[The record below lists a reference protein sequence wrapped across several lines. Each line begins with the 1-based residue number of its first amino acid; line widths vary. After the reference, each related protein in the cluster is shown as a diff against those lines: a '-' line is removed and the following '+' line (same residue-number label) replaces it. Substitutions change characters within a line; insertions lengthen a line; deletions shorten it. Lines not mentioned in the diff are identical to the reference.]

1 MFVSVYMIG
10 GQMNSDKNIK
20 SNNETKICKCC
31 GRELPLSEFNFMYG
45 KNYANTCKECVT
57 KKQQDSRKKANYEK
71 GLQQYLSDDS
81 MHIKRQYKKINQDR
95 ILRKKISE
103 IDFCAKDEKIVR
115 LMYYKDAWI
124 SNYGRCIVYENG
136 EYKLLRG
143 SVDKWTGELIYTL
156 RKERYIKYTQTY
168 GYKKVKVT
176 GDSLVVENFIVNYDM
191 ANNTR
196 IWHLNNNIS
205 DGYYKH
211 LYPVTE
217 NQYERLTE
225 LQEQS
230 SEPLSEDV
238 IMDVINAVE
247 YKQEGWNPW
256 DYHRGLCGI
265 GYSGMKMNPEMR
277 HSVSY
282 YKWKNM
288 VQRCYD
294 KKVHKKYKPEYKDK
308 SVCEEW
314 LNYSNFRIWFD
325 EHYVP
330 CNNNQI
336 DLDKDLLV
344 QGNKVYSPETCVFL
358 LHYQNTMFERSA
370 KDKIYEKEDGTFVI
384 GGGKKKTYATL
395 KEAEDIVCERNQNR
409 IESVAEKCKGSIPMC
424 AYEAMLNWDVRL
436 AMCS

>member
-10 GQMNSDKNIK
+10 GQMSNDKNIK

-31 GRELPLSEFNFMYG
+31 GRELPLSEFPVNG
-45 KNYANTCKECVT
+45 GRTCKSCMN
-57 KKQQDSRKKANYEK
+57 KHRREK
-71 GLQQYLSDDS
+71 NAEDRMNNGIERYLSDDS
-81 MHIKRQYKKINQDR
+81 MHIQRQYKKINQDR
-95 ILRKKISE
+95 ILRKKVSG
-103 IDFCAKDEKIVR
+103 IDFCAKDEKFVK
-115 LMYYKDAWI
+115 LLYYKDAWI
-124 SNYGRCIVYENG
+124 SNYGRCIIYENS
-136 EYKLLRG
+136 EYRLLRG
-143 SVDKWTGELIYTL
+143 SSDKWTGELVYTL

-176 GDSLVVENFIVNYDM
+176 GDFLVVENFIVNYDM
-191 ANNTR
+191 ANNNR
-196 IWHLNNNIS
+196 IWHLNNDIS

-217 NQYERLTE
+217 KQYERLNE
-225 LQEQS
+225 LQEKS
-230 SEPLSEDV
+230 EEPLSEDV
-238 IMDVINAVE
+238 IMDVVNSVE
-247 YKQEGWNPW
+247 YKQDGWNPW
-256 DYHRGLCGI
+256 NYQRTLYDV
-265 GYSGMKMNPEMR
+265 GYMGMKMNTEMC
-277 HSVSY
+277 HSTSY

-314 LNYSNFRIWFD
+314 LNYSNFKIWFD
-325 EHYVP
+325 EHFMP
-330 CNNNQI
+330 SKNNQI

-370 KDKIYEKEDGTFVI
+370 KDKIYENEDGTFVI

-409 IESVAEKCKGSIPMC
+409 IESVAEKCKGSIPTC

>member
-10 GQMNSDKNIK
+10 GQMSNDKNIK
-20 SNNETKICKCC
+20 SNNQTKICKSC
-31 GRELPLSEFNFMYG
+31 GRELPLSEFILVYG
-45 KNYANTCKECVT
+45 KNHTNTCKECAS
-57 KKQQDSRKKANYEK
+57 KKREQTYYEK

-81 MHIKRQYKKINQDR
+81 MHIKRQYKKINKDR
-95 ILRKKISE
+95 ILRKKVSG
-103 IDFCAKDEKIVR
+103 IDFCAKDEKFVK
-115 LMYYKDAWI
+115 LLYYKDAWI
-124 SNYGRCIVYENG
+124 SNYGRCIIYENG

-143 SVDKWTGELIYTL
+143 SIDKWTGVLVYTL

-168 GYKKVKVT
+168 AYKKVKVT

-196 IWHLNNNIS
+196 IWHMSNDIS

-217 NQYERLTE
+217 KQYVRLNE

-230 SEPLSEDV
+230 SELLSEDV

-247 YKQEGWNPW
+247 YKQDGWNPW
-256 DYHRGLCGI
+256 NYHRGLYGV
-265 GYSGMKMNPEMR
+265 GYPGMKMNTEMS
-277 HSVSY
+277 HSTSY

-294 KKVHKKYKPEYKDK
+294 KDVHKKYKPEYKDK

-314 LNYSNFRIWFD
+314 LNYSNFKIWFD

-330 CNNNQI
+330 CKNNQI

-344 QGNKVYSPETCVFL
+344 QGNKIYSPETCVFL

-370 KDKIYEKEDGTFVI
+370 KDKIYENEDGTFVI

-424 AYEAMLNWDVRL
+424 AYEAMLNWDIRL

>member
-1 MFVSVYMIG
+1 MA
-10 GQMNSDKNIK
+10 NEIK
-20 SNNETKICKCC
+20 INENVKTKVCKCC
-31 GRELPLSEFNFMYG
+31 GRELPLSEFTLMYG
-45 KNYANTCKECVT
+45 KNHTNTCKECVN
-57 KKQQDSRKKANYEK
+57 KKQRDSRKKSNYKK
-71 GLQQYLSDDS
+71 GLQQYLADDS
-81 MHIKRQYKKINQDR
+81 MHIKHQYKEINGNR
-95 ILRKKISE
+95 ILKKKVSGIKH
-103 IDFCAKDEKIVR
+103 CTRDEKFVK
-115 LMYYKDAWI
+115 LFYYKDTWI
-124 SNYGRCIVYENG
+124 SNYGRCIVLEDG
-136 EYKLLRG
+136 EYKLLKGNVNRQ
-143 SVDKWTGELIYTL
+143 TGELVYTL
-156 RKERYIKYTQTY
+156 RKEKYLKTSQTY
-168 GYKKVKVT
+168 VYKKKKVMAA
-176 GDSLVVENFIVNYDM
+176 SLVIETFVVNYDM
-191 ANNTR
+191 TNNIM
-196 IWHLNNNIS
+196 IWHLNN
-205 DGYYKH
+205 DVKDLCYRH

-217 NQYERLTE
+217 KQYLRLTE

-256 DYHRGLCGI
+256 DYHRGLCGV
-265 GYSGMKMNPEMR
+265 GYSGMKMNTEMR

-294 KKVHKKYKPEYKDK
+294 KKIHKKYKPEYKDK

-325 EHYVP
+325 EHYVQ
-330 CNNNQI
+330 CKNNQI

-436 AMCS
+436 AMCG

>member
-1 MFVSVYMIG
+1 MIG

-31 GRELPLSEFNFMYG
+31 GRELPLSSFAKSG
-45 KNYANTCKECVT
+45 KKYTRKICKSCEN
-57 KKQQDSRKKANYEK
+57 KQRREK
-71 GLQQYLSDDS
+71 REDNRFSNGIEQYLSDDS
-81 MHIKRQYKKINQDR
+81 MHIQRQYKKINKDR
-95 ILRKKISE
+95 ILRKKVSG
-103 IDFCAKDEKIVR
+103 IDFCAKDEKFVK
-115 LMYYKDAWI
+115 LLYYKDAWI
-124 SNYGRCIVYENG
+124 SNYRRCIVYENG
-136 EYKLLRG
+136 EYRLLRG
-143 SVDKWTGELIYTL
+143 SIDKWTGDTIYTL

-168 GYKKVKVT
+168 AYKKIKVT
-176 GDSLVVENFIVNYDM
+176 GDSLVVENFIVNYDV

-196 IWHLNNNIS
+196 IWHLNNDIL

-217 NQYERLTE
+217 KQYLRLRE

-238 IMDVINAVE
+238 IKDVINAVE

-256 DYHRGLCGI
+256 DYHRGLCGV
-265 GYSGMKMNPEMR
+265 GYSGMKMNTEMR

-330 CNNNQI
+330 CKNNQI

>member
-10 GQMNSDKNIK
+10 GHMSNDKNIK
-20 SNNETKICKCC
+20 NNNETKICKCC
-31 GRELPLSEFNFMYG
+31 GKKLPLSEFNLMYG
-45 KNYANTCKECVT
+45 KNYTNVCKECVS
-57 KKQQDSRKKANYEK
+57 KKREQTYYEK
-71 GLQQYLSDDS
+71 GLQQYFSDDS
-81 MHIKRQYKKINQDR
+81 MHIKRQYKKINKDR
-95 ILRKKISE
+95 ILRKKISG
-103 IDFCAKDEKIVR
+103 IDFCAKDEKFVK

-143 SVDKWTGELIYTL
+143 SSDKWTGDIVYTL

-168 GYKKVKVT
+168 AYKKVKVT

-191 ANNTR
+191 ANNTQ
-196 IWHLNNNIS
+196 IWHLNNDIS

-217 NQYERLTE
+217 KQHERLTE
-225 LQEQS
+225 LQDES
-230 SEPLSEDV
+230 LDPLSEDV
-238 IMDVINAVE
+238 IMEVINSVE
-247 YKQEGWNPW
+247 YKQDGWNPW
-256 DYHRGLCGI
+256 NYHRGLCGV
-265 GYSGMKMNPEMR
+265 GYSGCNDIDR
-277 HSVSY
+277 TSTSY

-288 VQRCYD
+288 IQRCYD

-330 CNNNQI
+330 CKNNQI

-370 KDKIYEKEDGTFVI
+370 KDKIYENEDGTFVI
-384 GGGKKKTYATL
+384 GNGKKKTYATL

-436 AMCS
+436 AMCG

>member
-1 MFVSVYMIG
+1 MMFMKRYKEI
-10 GQMNSDKNIK
+10 NSN
-20 SNNETKICKCC
+20 
-31 GRELPLSEFNFMYG
+31 
-45 KNYANTCKECVT
+45 
-57 KKQQDSRKKANYEK
+57 
-71 GLQQYLSDDS
+71 
-81 MHIKRQYKKINQDR
+81 R
-95 ILRKKISE
+95 ILRKKVSGIKH
-103 IDFCAKDEKIVR
+103 CTRDEKFVK
-115 LMYYKDAWI
+115 LFYYKDTWI
-124 SNYGRCIVYENG
+124 SNYGRCIVLEDG
-136 EYKLLRG
+136 EYKLLKGNVNRQ
-143 SVDKWTGELIYTL
+143 TGELVYTL
-156 RKERYIKYTQTY
+156 RKEKYLKTSQTY
-168 GYKKVKVT
+168 VYKKKKVMAA
-176 GDSLVVENFIVNYDM
+176 SLVIETFVVNYDM
-191 ANNTR
+191 TNNIM
-196 IWHLNNNIS
+196 IWHLNN
-205 DGYYKH
+205 DVKDLCYRH

-217 NQYERLTE
+217 KQYLRLTE

-256 DYHRGLCGI
+256 DYHRGLCGV
-265 GYSGMKMNPEMR
+265 GYSGMKMNTEMR

-294 KKVHKKYKPEYKDK
+294 KKIHKKYKPEYKDK

-325 EHYVP
+325 EHYVQ
-330 CNNNQI
+330 CKNNQI

-436 AMCS
+436 AMCG

>member
-1 MFVSVYMIG
+1 MY
-10 GQMNSDKNIK
+10 NDKNIK
-20 SNNETKICKCC
+20 NNNQTKICKCC
-31 GRELPLSEFNFMYG
+31 GRELPLSSFAKSG
-45 KNYANTCKECVT
+45 KKYTRKICKSCEN
-57 KKQQDSRKKANYEK
+57 KQRREK
-71 GLQQYLSDDS
+71 REDNRFSNGIEQYLSDDS
-81 MHIKRQYKKINQDR
+81 MHIQRQYKKINQDR
-95 ILRKKISE
+95 ILRKKISG
-103 IDFCAKDEKIVR
+103 IDFCAKDEKIIK

-124 SNYGRCIVYENG
+124 SNYGRCIIIDDG

-143 SVDKWTGELIYTL
+143 SIDKRTGELVYTL

-168 GYKKVKVT
+168 AYKKVKVT
-176 GDSLVVENFIVNYDM
+176 GNSLVVENFIVNYDM

-196 IWHLNNNIS
+196 IWHLNNDIL

-217 NQYERLTE
+217 KQYERLTE

-247 YKQEGWNPW
+247 YKQDGWNPW
-256 DYHRGLCGI
+256 NYRRGLCGV
-265 GYSGMKMNPEMR
+265 GYSGCDAVDNT
-277 HSVSY
+277 STSY
-282 YKWKNM
+282 YRWKNM
-288 VQRCYD
+288 IQRCYD

-314 LNYSNFRIWFD
+314 LNYSNFKIWFD
-325 EHYVP
+325 EHFVP
-330 CNNNQI
+330 SKNNQI

-344 QGNKVYSPETCVFL
+344 QGNKVYSSETCVLL
-358 LHYQNTMFERSA
+358 LHYQNTMFEGRN
-370 KDKIYEKEDGTFVI
+370 DCIYENEDGTYCVD
-384 GGGKKKTYATL
+384 KKQSSTYDTYEEALEVVATRRQE
-395 KEAEDIVCERNQNR
+395 KIQKN
-409 IESVAEKCKGSIPMC
+409 AEKCKGSIPMC

>member
-1 MFVSVYMIG
+1 MESRELEEVFIILSVIG
-10 GQMNSDKNIK
+10 QISIDLAKKEFNLNV
-20 SNNETKICKCC
+20 
-31 GRELPLSEFNFMYG
+31 GREIKRIRNLSCMNKKFVPQFF
-45 KNYANTCKECVT
+45 ADT
-57 KKQQDSRKKANYEK
+57 KKRRN
-71 GLQQYLSDDS
+71 
-81 MHIKRQYKKINQDR
+81 N
-95 ILRKKISE
+95 
-103 IDFCAKDEKIVR
+103 KD
-115 LMYYKDAWI
+115 
-124 SNYGRCIVYENG
+124 
-136 EYKLLRG
+136 
-143 SVDKWTGELIYTL
+143 
-156 RKERYIKYTQTY
+156 
-168 GYKKVKVT
+168 
-176 GDSLVVENFIVNYDM
+176 
-191 ANNTR
+191 
-196 IWHLNNNIS
+196 
-205 DGYYKH
+205 
-211 LYPVTE
+211 
-217 NQYERLTE
+217 
-225 LQEQS
+225 
-230 SEPLSEDV
+230 LSEDV

-288 VQRCYD
+288 IQRCYD

-314 LNYSNFRIWFD
+314 LNYSNFKIWFD

-330 CNNNQI
+330 SKNNQI